1 MFGKELPLSALLH
14 TFPNFTLPSLPS
26 FPIGLNCS
34 NKYHFLHRAVILTAQ
49 SRPPPHCYPVPS
61 EPGATMKLLHLTGSC
76 IFWGSFF
83 APFLCLES
91 SRSPGPCRCWTQVYG
106 SVAFWVCICEDSFVQ
121 EGLLGGSQANG
132 RGAWAL
138 WRLTLT
144 TLGSREWGRR

>member
-61 EPGATMKLLHLTGSC
+61 QPGATMKLLHLTGSC
-76 IFWGSFF
+76 IFWGLFQPRSFVSRVLEAQDRVGAGHRF
-83 APFLCLES
+83 TECCFLGLCL
-91 SRSPGPCRCWTQVYG
+91 
-106 SVAFWVCICEDSFVQ
+106 
-121 EGLLGGSQANG
+121 
-132 RGAWAL
+132 
-138 WRLTLT
+138 
-144 TLGSREWGRR
+144 

>member
-106 SVAFWVCICEDSFVQ
+106 VLLSGFVSVRIPLFRKGCWVGAKPTG
-121 EGLLGGSQANG
+121 EGPGPSGD
-132 RGAWAL
+132 
-138 WRLTLT
+138 
-144 TLGSREWGRR
+144 